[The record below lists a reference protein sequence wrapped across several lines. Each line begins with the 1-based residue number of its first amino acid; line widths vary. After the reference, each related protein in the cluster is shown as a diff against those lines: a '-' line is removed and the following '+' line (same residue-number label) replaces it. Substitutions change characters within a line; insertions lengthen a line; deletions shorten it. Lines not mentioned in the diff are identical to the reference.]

1 MEAFWSTVVSGIT
14 NYGGKI
20 LLALVV
26 FIVGRIVIGKIAKL
40 LDKVKGVGKL
50 EPTVKTFLINA
61 IKTVLYVVLVVAIVG
76 ILGIPMASVIA
87 VLASAGLAIGM
98 ALQGSLA
105 NFAGG
110 IMLLIFKPF
119 KVGDFV
125 EAAGTIGTVKE
136 LTLFYTV
143 FTTLDNRRVMVPNG
157 SLMNSNVTNYSA
169 EGKRRVDLT
178 FACAKSEEP
187 AKIQDMI
194 LEAVNAN
201 EKVLK
206 GEEAPAAPFA
216 RLSGG
221 TNEAMQFTVR
231 AWCLN
236 ADYWDVY
243 FDLTQAITE
252 KFGAQGVQAPAVRII
267 SDQK

>member
-1 MEAFWSTVVSGIT
+1 METFWSTVVSGIT

-61 IKTVLYVVLVVAIVG
+61 IKTVLYVVLVIAIVG

-125 EAAGTIGTVKE
+125 EAAGTTGTVKE

-194 LEAVNAN
+194 LEVVNAN

-206 GEEAPAAPFA
+206 GEGAPAEPFA

>member
-1 MEAFWSTVVSGIT
+1 MSAFWSTVVTGIT

-20 LLALVV
+20 LLAIIVYLVGG
-26 FIVGRIVIGKIAKL
+26 FVIKKAIKL
-40 LDKVKGVGKL
+40 LGKVKGLDKL
-50 EPTVKTFLINA
+50 EPTARTFLMNA
-61 IKTVLYVVLVVAIVG
+61 LKAVLYVVLVIAIIG

-125 EAAGTIGTVKE
+125 EAGGTTGTVKE

-157 SLMNSNVTNYSA
+157 TLMNSNVTNYSS

-178 FACAKSEEP
+178 FACAKSEAP

-194 LEAVNAN
+194 LEVVNAN

-206 GEEAPAAPFA
+206 GAEAPAEPFA

-231 AWCLN
+231 AWCLTVG
-236 ADYWDVY
+236 YWDVY

-252 KFGAQGVQAPAVRII
+252 KFGAQGVQAPAVRVI
-267 SDQK
+267 SEQK